1 MPFGHSRFCKCDPIG
16 SLNDYSCSPP
26 GVGAVSVVSS
36 ALLFLCFLAEG
47 LAEDSADDSALVDF
61 SMLVAFSP
69 LVDFFELLVLELDGL
84 PVASA
89 AAPVLELALRVALV
103 GEALALAA
111 AEAVAAAVADAV
123 ALGEALAE
131 ADALGEAL
139 AIGDALMPAV
149 ALGEA

>member
-26 GVGAVSVVSS
+26 GVGAVSVAPSV
-36 ALLFLCFLAEG
+36 LLFLCFLAEG
-47 LAEDSADDSALVDF
+47 LAEESALVDF
-61 SMLVAFSP
+61 SALVAFSP

-84 PVASA
+84 PVSSA
-89 AAPVLELALRVALV
+89 AVPVLEVALCVALV

-131 ADALGEAL
+131 TVALGEAL
-139 AIGDALMPAV
+139 AETV
-149 ALGEA
+149 ALGEALIPAEALGEA

>member
-1 MPFGHSRFCKCDPIG
+1 LGIPAFADATPIG
-16 SLNDYSCSPP
+16 SLNVYSCSPP
-26 GVGAVSVVSS
+26 GVGAVSVASS
-36 ALLFLCFLAEG
+36 VLLFLCFLAEG

-61 SMLVAFSP
+61 SALVAFSP

-89 AAPVLELALRVALV
+89 AAPVLELALCVALV

-131 ADALGEAL
+131 AVALGEAL
-139 AIGDALMPAV
+139 AVGEALIPTD